1 MVNPTA
7 DIDVRAILQPTL
19 FGRLGPVLLEEVA
32 RDARVERYAVPSLLC
47 AAGTPLQRLRLV
59 VAGRI
64 ELVARTAS
72 GKAVTISEIEP
83 GDWASWLPCFMPVTP
98 EHDLCAGADSIFI
111 ALPVATV
118 RSFCDDHPQMYP
130 WVIAEIGRRLRLLT
144 EWAGQSV
151 LMGPE
156 QRMAKLI
163 GLMALDRK
171 AAAPPHTLNVT
182 QGRLA
187 SLARC
192 SRQSGNLLLRALER
206 RGLIRLAYGRCEIP
220 DLAQLLAFADR
231 VDDAVS

>member
-1 MVNPTA
+1 MFNPGA

-19 FGRLGPVLLEEVA
+19 FGRLGSELLEEIA
-32 RDARVERYAVPSLLC
+32 RDARVERYGFPSLLC

-64 ELVARTAS
+64 ELVVRAAS
-72 GKAVTISEIEP
+72 GKAVTINEIEP
-83 GDWASWLPCFMPVTP
+83 GDWASWLPCFMPAAP
-98 EHDLCAGADSIFI
+98 EHDLCAGADSTFI
-111 ALPVATV
+111 ALPVETV
-118 RSFCDDHPQMYP
+118 RSFCERHPQMYP

-151 LMGPE
+151 LMRPE

-163 GLMALDRK
+163 GLMALDQK
-171 AAAPPHTLNVT
+171 AAVPPHTLNVT

-192 SRQSGNLLLRALER
+192 SRQSGNLLLRALEK
-206 RGLIRLAYGRCEIP
+206 RGLVRLTYGKCEIP
-220 DLAQLLAFADR
+220 DLAQLMEFADR
-231 VDDAVS
+231 EDETAS